1 MTNRVM
7 LETYKLDVS
16 YGIVP
21 VVRDVTIKVNEG
33 EILTVL
39 GPNGSGKSTLLR
51 TIAGLLRPSSGLIK
65 FQGQRIDGYSPHK
78 IAELGIS
85 LVPEGRRLFPSLTVL
100 ENLKIGAYTTRAR
113 KNLEEVLE
121 QVLDLFPILK
131 ERKYQKARTLSG
143 GEQQMLAIGRALMS
157 QPKLLMI
164 DEPSS
169 GLSPKV
175 VKKVIST
182 LKELNVKTGLTVL
195 LVEQNVRMALE
206 IANRGY
212 VIENGTIVLEGEAEA
227 LKSNENVK
235 KAYLGI

>member
-1 MTNRVM
+1 MTNRIV
-7 LETYKLDVS
+7 LETYKLNVS
-16 YGIVP
+16 YGIIP
-21 VVRDVTIKVNEG
+21 VLRDVTIKVNED

-65 FQGQRIDGYSPHK
+65 FQSQRINGYSPHK
-78 IAELGIS
+78 ITELGIS
-85 LVPEGRRLFPSLTVL
+85 LVPEGRRLFPSLSVL
-100 ENLKIGAYTTRAR
+100 ENLRIGAYTAHAR
-113 KNLEEVLE
+113 KNLEEVLK
-121 QVLDLFPILK
+121 QVFDLFPILK
-131 ERKYQKARTLSG
+131 ERKDQKAGTLSG

-157 QPKLLMI
+157 QPRLLMI

-175 VKKVIST
+175 AKKVIST

-195 LVEQNVRMALE
+195 LVEQNVKMALE

-212 VIENGTIVLEGEAEA
+212 VIENGTIVLEGEAEV
-227 LKSNENVK
+227 LKSNEHVK
-235 KAYLGI
+235 EAYLGM

>member
-1 MTNRVM
+1 MTNRIV
-7 LETYKLDVS
+7 LETYKLNVS
-16 YGIVP
+16 YGIIP
-21 VVRDVTIKVNEG
+21 VLRDVTIKVNEG

-65 FQGQRIDGYSPHK
+65 FQSQRINGYSPHK
-78 IAELGIS
+78 ITELGIS
-85 LVPEGRRLFPSLTVL
+85 LVPEGRRLFPSLSVL
-100 ENLKIGAYTTRAR
+100 ENLRIGAYTAHAR
-113 KNLEEVLE
+113 KNLEEVLK
-121 QVLDLFPILK
+121 QVFDLFPILK
-131 ERKYQKARTLSG
+131 ERKDQKAGTLSG

-157 QPKLLMI
+157 QPRLLMI

-175 VKKVIST
+175 AKKVIST

-195 LVEQNVRMALE
+195 LVEQNVKMALE

-212 VIENGTIVLEGEAEA
+212 VIENGTIVLEGEAEV
-227 LKSNENVK
+227 LKSNEHVK
-235 KAYLGI
+235 EAYLGM